1 MRSADYHS
9 QRSPARHFSVKK
21 VNFYTNGREKGV
33 IVCEDSGREVLPCL
47 YGDHIQV
54 FVLCIIKG

>member
-1 MRSADYHS
+1 M
-9 QRSPARHFSVKK
+9 KK
-21 VNFYTNGREKGV
+21 VNFYMNGREKGV

-54 FVLCIIKG
+54 FVLCIIKA